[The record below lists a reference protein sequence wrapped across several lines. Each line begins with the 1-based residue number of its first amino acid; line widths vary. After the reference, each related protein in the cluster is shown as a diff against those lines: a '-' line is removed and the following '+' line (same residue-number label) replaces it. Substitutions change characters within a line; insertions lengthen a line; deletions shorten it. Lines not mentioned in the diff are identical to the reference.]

1 MTARCASVSNDI
13 QRTAARGRSALVTGA
28 GQGIGR
34 AVLLA
39 LAEDGY
45 DVVVNDAH
53 AARAEEV
60 AVEARRTGVRAEVCV
75 GSVTDP
81 DTSGTAVDRAVT
93 QFGGLDV
100 AVANAGISP
109 KPGGHKTSAWEMD
122 LAEWGAVVDTNLTGS
137 FLTARAAACIMRSQ
151 GYGSII
157 FMASLASRTYVD
169 FVGCHYHATKSG
181 LVGLM
186 HAMAGELA
194 ADGVRVN
201 AVAPGRIRTPLA
213 EQTSEEVNRRF
224 LAQVPLSRWGTPEDV
239 AAAICFLCSDRA
251 GYLTGVTLDVNGGV
265 WMS

>member
-1 MTARCASVSNDI
+1 MGLVDQGALDDA
-13 QRTAARGRSALVTGA
+13 QPTAARARSALVTGA

-39 LAEDGY
+39 LAGEGY

-53 AARAEEV
+53 AARAEDV
-60 AVEARRTGVRAEVCV
+60 AAEARRLGVRAEVCV

-81 DTSGTAVDRAVT
+81 DTTETAVDSAVA

-100 AVANAGISP
+100 AVVNAGISP
-109 KPGGHKTSAWEMD
+109 KPGGRRTSVLELD
-122 LAEWGAVVDTNLTGS
+122 LTEWGAVVDTNLTGS
-137 FLTARAAACIMRSQ
+137 FLTARAAARTMRSQ
-151 GYGSII
+151 GHGSIV
-157 FMASLASRTYVD
+157 FMASLASRMYVD

-201 AVAPGRIRTPLA
+201 AVAPGRIWTPLA
-213 EQTSEEVNRRF
+213 QQTSEEVNRRF

>member
-1 MTARCASVSNDI
+1 MSDDAHPA
-13 QRTAARGRSALVTGA
+13 AARGRSALVTGA

-45 DVVVNDAH
+45 DVVVNDVV

-60 AVEARRTGVRAEVCV
+60 AAEARRAGVRAEVCA
-75 GSVTDP
+75 GSVSDP
-81 DTSGTAVDRAVT
+81 DTVRTAVDRAVA

-122 LAEWGAVVDTNLTGS
+122 LVEWGAVVDTNLTGS
-137 FLTARAAACIMRSQ
+137 FLTARAAACVMRSQ
-151 GYGSII
+151 GNGSIV
-157 FMASLASRTYVD
+157 FLASLASRTYVD

-213 EQTSEEVNRRF
+213 EQTVSEEVNRQF
-224 LAQVPLSRWGTPEDV
+224 IAQVPLSRWGTAEDV
-239 AAAICFLCSDRA
+239 AAAICFLCSDQA
-251 GYLTGVTLDVNGGV
+251 GYLTGVTLDVNGGA